1 MKKLCAGA
9 VLEEMVY
16 GEAVLREMLRT
27 APPVPFVYREAL
39 QDLDVGGYKVPKV
52 PELYLCAPVVRD
64 LETCAK

>member
-1 MKKLCAGA
+1 
-9 VLEEMVY
+9 MVY

-52 PELYLCAPVVRD
+52 PASSLLTLSCD
-64 LETCAK
+64 TLFL